1 MALWSFII
9 QETLGDPFKSG
20 ITPLQEEELL
30 LWNMEEE
37 EDLEIITI
45 GDLIIIIIIRTKD
58 SINPD
63 LSDSDLGEVEEDSDL
78 GEEDI
83 KFNY

>member
-1 MALWSFII
+1 M
-9 QETLGDPFKSG
+9 D
-20 ITPLQEEELL
+20 
-30 LWNMEEE
+30 EE

-58 SINPD
+58 SINPE
-63 LSDSDLGEVEEDSDL
+63 LSDSDVEEEDSDL

-83 KFNY
+83 KINY

>member
-1 MALWSFII
+1 
-9 QETLGDPFKSG
+9 
-20 ITPLQEEELL
+20 
-30 LWNMEEE
+30 MEEE

-83 KFNY
+83 KFNYYMNLIVIFDIYLLFLI

>member
-1 MALWSFII
+1 
-9 QETLGDPFKSG
+9 
-20 ITPLQEEELL
+20 
-30 LWNMEEE
+30 MEEE

-83 KFNY
+83 KFNYYMNLIVIFDIYLLFPI

>member
-1 MALWSFII
+1 
-9 QETLGDPFKSG
+9 
-20 ITPLQEEELL
+20 
-30 LWNMEEE
+30 MEEE
-37 EDLEIITI
+37 EDFEIITI

-83 KFNY
+83 KLKY